1 MSMRLKGKTAIV
13 TGAAQGI
20 GFGCAQRFAREGANV
35 VLVDKSEDVGR
46 KATQGLVN
54 EGLSAVFMACDVGF
68 KPEVDAMVGQAI
80 ERFGQIDILLAN
92 AGINR
97 RADFLDFT
105 EADWDLV
112 IRTNL
117 KSVFLCGQAVA
128 RHMVERKI
136 AGSIINMA
144 STSVKLTQP
153 NIPAYAASKGAIASL
168 TNAMSLSLSPRG
180 IRVNAI
186 GPGTIATELTRVA
199 LLGDPVTK
207 ARIMSRTPMGR
218 VGEPEDVAGIA
229 MFLATDDSAYVS
241 GQVIYVEGGRM
252 GLNYTV

>member
-1 MSMRLKGKTAIV
+1 MRLKGKTAIV

-20 GFGCAQRFAREGANV
+20 GLGCAQRFAREGANV
-35 VLVDKSEDVGR
+35 VLVDY
-46 KATQGLVN
+46 N
-54 EGLSAVFMACDVGF
+54 EELGKVAAERLAGAGHAAMFIQCDVGF
-68 KPEVDAMVGQAI
+68 KPAVDDMVRQSI
-80 ERFGQIDILLAN
+80 DRFGQVDVLLSN

-97 RADFLDFT
+97 RADFLDFS
-105 EADWDLV
+105 EDDWDLV

-136 AGSIINMA
+136 PGTIINMA
-144 STSVKLTQP
+144 STSVKMTMP
-153 NIPAYAASKGAIASL
+153 IISAYAASKGAIASL

-186 GPGTIATELTRVA
+186 GPGTIATELTRKS
-199 LLGDPVTK
+199 LLEDPATN
-207 ARIMSRTPMGR
+207 ARIMSRTPLGR
-218 VGEPEDVAGIA
+218 VGEPADVAGVA

-241 GQVIYVEGGRM
+241 GQVIYVEGGRF